1 MVNTADKLYYIIVYI
16 KTYNYLLVVMWI
28 KNIQN
33 NKKNSSNS
41 MTVLSVLGQR
51 LSSLTEKKI
60 DDAICL
66 CPHYSH
72 LHFTMFF

>member
-1 MVNTADKLYYIIVYI
+1 
-16 KTYNYLLVVMWI
+16 MWI

-41 MTVLSVLGQR
+41 MSVLGQR
-51 LSSLTEKKI
+51 LSPRTEKKI